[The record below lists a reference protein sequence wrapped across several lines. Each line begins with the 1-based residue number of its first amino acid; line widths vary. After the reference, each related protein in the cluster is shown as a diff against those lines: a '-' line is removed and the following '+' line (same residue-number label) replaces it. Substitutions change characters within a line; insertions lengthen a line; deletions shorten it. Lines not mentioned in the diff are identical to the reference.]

1 MRKFHCFLTSFAVTC
16 LCLGSVRAE
25 CNNSQWQGVFTRDA
39 GGFETSVL
47 TVTDVTCDSLKFKL
61 DTASGAHVGEAQGT
75 AYFVGDKAVYTDPEG
90 AAFILTKSDNEIQL
104 EQNDRMTIYGGVG
117 VFFEGHY
124 IKDAKPLNKE
134 FYFIDRG
141 IFKEVQEKEFKHL
154 VGINYDKFK
163 ETAHLVFDNGTDQ
176 NIARVF
182 SMGVRGLF
190 TIQESIIAVRD
201 SDNTI
206 WAATLDEDRIL
217 YFTNAKDKKV
227 PKSFQEWRGN
237 FKQKAF
243 VLQ

>member
-1 MRKFHCFLTSFAVTC
+1 MRKFHSFLTGIALSC
-16 LCLGSVRAE
+16 LCLGSVQAE

-47 TVTDVTCDSLKFKL
+47 TISDVTCDSLKFKL
-61 DTASGAHVGEAQGT
+61 DTVSGAHVGQAQGT

-90 AAFILTKSDNEIQL
+90 AAFILSKSDKSIQL
-104 EQNDRMTIYGGVG
+104 EENDRMTIYGGASVYFKG
-117 VFFEGHY
+117 NY
-124 IKDAKPLNKE
+124 LKDAKPVNKE
-134 FYFIDRG
+134 FYFSERG
-141 IFKEVQEKEFKHL
+141 IFKDVQEKEFKSL
-154 VGINYDKFK
+154 VGNNYAKFK
-163 ETAHLVFDNGTDQ
+163 ETAHLVFDNGTDE
-176 NIARVF
+176 NGIRTY

-190 TIQESIIAVRD
+190 TIRESIVAVRD

-227 PKSFQEWRGN
+227 PDSFQGWREN

>member
-47 TVTDVTCDSLKFKL
+47 TISEVTCDSLKFKL
-61 DTASGAHVGEAQGT
+61 DTVSGAHVGEAQGT
-75 AYFVGDKAVYTDPEG
+75 AYFVGDKAVYTDSEG
-90 AAFILTKSDNEIQL
+90 AAFILSKSDKEIQL
-104 EQNDRMTIYGGVG
+104 EENDRMTMYGGASV
-117 VFFEGHY
+117 VFKGRY
-124 IKDAKPLNKE
+124 IKDAKPVNKE
-134 FYFIDRG
+134 FYFTERG
-141 IFKEVQEKEFKHL
+141 IFKDGQEKEFKHM
-154 VGINYDKFK
+154 VGNRYDKFK

-176 NIARVF
+176 NNARVF

-190 TIQESIIAVRD
+190 TVKESVIAVRD

-227 PKSFQEWRGN
+227 PDSFRVWREN